1 MMENSF
7 GILMAL
13 QTPARNEATFFAPLK
28 INFMPL
34 KFSWNVLTYT
44 HTKAIWKILPF
55 PLQTKPTRIS
65 TPKKNKMLSH
75 THSRIPSLPSSDQN
89 STLCTADP
97 DSFESPWTHMKL
109 RDATRCQNK
118 GIFWIEKIMAR
129 NYSRHKNAF
138 DPFVRYS
145 IRLVRREQGN
155 LIAKLIFHRRRNR
168 LHSRDKNETREREIE
183 SKCS

>member
-1 MMENSF
+1 
-7 GILMAL
+7 
-13 QTPARNEATFFAPLK
+13 
-28 INFMPL
+28 MPL
-34 KFSWNVLTYT
+34 KFSWNVLT
-44 HTKAIWKILPF
+44 HTKAIWKILFF
-55 PLQTKPTRIS
+55 PLRTKPTRIS
-65 TPKKNKMLSH
+65 TAFPPHKKKKMLSQ
-75 THSRIPSLPSSDQN
+75 THSRIPSLPSFDQN

-97 DSFESPWTHMKL
+97 DSSESPWTHMKL

-118 GIFWIEKIMAR
+118 GILWIEKIMAR

-183 SKCS
+183 SKCSETTVNFSFGERQRRGVGMGVVNE